1 MIGVVR
7 PEARYALPTSRRKT
21 SGSVDSFVEARGER
35 PMPITRA
42 SGSAPWIES

>member
-21 SGSVDSFVEARGER
+21 SGSFDSFVDARGER
-35 PMPITRA
+35 PMPITFA
-42 SGSAPWIES
+42 SGSVAWIVS